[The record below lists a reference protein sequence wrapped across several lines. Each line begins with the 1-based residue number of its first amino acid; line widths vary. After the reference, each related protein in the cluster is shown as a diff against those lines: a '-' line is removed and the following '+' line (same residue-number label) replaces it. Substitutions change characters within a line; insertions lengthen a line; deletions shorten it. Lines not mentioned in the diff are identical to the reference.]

1 MLEIIAQW
9 QEKFSHFDLIPLG
22 LCILKSDYT
31 VIYWNNCL
39 EEWTKIPRKSILGTS
54 LTQRFPHLSQ
64 LQYASRFEDIFKG
77 GPPAIFSSQLHNYI
91 IPAPSSQGKNRI
103 QHTTVTSLPGIEE
116 DSYYALM
123 SIQDVTDLTYR
134 VQKYRTMRDRALAEA
149 VERKLAQESAEAANR
164 VKDEFLAILSHELRT
179 PLNPILGWSKLL
191 KTRTLDEK
199 SKSLAIETIERN
211 AKLQVQLID
220 DLLDVSRILR
230 GKLELELETVDL
242 AYIIQA
248 ALETVRL
255 AAEAKSIQ
263 LNIEINY
270 DIGKILGDANR
281 LQQIVIN
288 LLTNA
293 VKFTPT
299 GGEVTIS
306 LEQIDTQVQLK
317 ISDTG
322 KGITREFLPYI
333 FESFRQADSSTTR
346 KFGGLGLGLAISRHL
361 VELHGGTIMAESL
374 GEGLG
379 ATFTCCFPVV
389 AVMAPQVK
397 QELEEDFTS
406 LAEVNVLVV
415 DDEVDNL
422 ELITFVLEQYGARV
436 TAFNSGTDALEAIRL
451 NQPDVIISDIGMPTM
466 DGYEL
471 MRQIRALPQ
480 YQNISI
486 PAIAL
491 TAYGTDIDNEK
502 IRNIGYK
509 YHIVKPVAFDE
520 LVRAVVEL
528 VRVVV

>member
-1 MLEIIAQW
+1 
-9 QEKFSHFDLIPLG
+9 
-22 LCILKSDYT
+22 
-31 VIYWNNCL
+31 
-39 EEWTKIPRKSILGTS
+39 
-54 LTQRFPHLSQ
+54 
-64 LQYASRFEDIFKG
+64 
-77 GPPAIFSSQLHNYI
+77 
-91 IPAPSSQGKNRI
+91 
-103 QHTTVTSLPGIEE
+103 
-116 DSYYALM
+116 M

-134 VQKYRTMRDRALAEA
+134 VQEYRTMRDRALAEA

-191 KTRTLDEK
+191 RTRTLDEK
-199 SKSLAIETIERN
+199 SKDLAIETIERN

-242 AYIIQA
+242 GYVIQA

-270 DIGKILGDANR
+270 DVGKVLGDANR
-281 LQQIVIN
+281 LQQIAIN
-288 LLTNA
+288 LLANA

-299 GGEVTIS
+299 GGKVSIS

-317 ISDTG
+317 VSDTG
-322 KGITREFLPYI
+322 KGITREFLPHI

-480 YQNISI
+480 YQNISV

-491 TAYGTDIDNEK
+491 TAYGTDIDNDR
-502 IRNIGYK
+502 ILNAGYK
-509 YHIVKPVAFDE
+509 YHILKPVAFDE

-528 VRVVV
+528 ARL